1 MKRTRTV
8 AQPRPATVRESP
20 TAINMKS
27 SIRLILLIA
36 LFCNAFATSHANV
49 AKEELIAQYQNRLK
63 YTTTNARDSLK
74 VMYYLFDLSDR
85 DFRKSIAW
93 QIYETA
99 GRANDINSQM
109 DMLRNLA
116 VLNFDND
123 SIIERLQ
130 RMADRIPNESARS
143 ATKTFIFNQHVNH
156 RVRFP
161 DDPTLSSILLDSILN
176 SHDIQGN
183 DIYDR
188 LALLFQILQY
198 IGVEAEGSLFV
209 ECLEKYAQLID
220 GLPQSDFPLKNQF
233 YTTSAIFHSRPNGNQ
248 KMAIKYDR
256 KLIEIMD
263 QLQMMYKKQNRKY
276 RNYDDSKFACYRRM
290 LSNFKVLRP
299 VDIEEIHDSIITLA
313 QRNPD
318 VRKTL
323 DSDNQVPAYY
333 SYARGEYKDALPH
346 IKKTLESPKLSV
358 YQKLKLYDMLSH
370 AAKETGD
377 YKDYVYALENI
388 VSNQHIID
396 SLRKEVVQ
404 REFMLR
410 NTFAGTLI
418 LGSPSTDTQPRTNNN
433 REKLLIAFSSLLA
446 VILLIY
452 MVMYVRLRRRRRR

>member
-1 MKRTRTV
+1 MKR
-8 AQPRPATVRESP
+8 
-20 TAINMKS
+20 

-36 LFCNAFATSHANV
+36 LFCNAFATIYANV
-49 AKEELIAQYQNRLK
+49 SKEELISQYQNRLK

-85 DFRKSIAW
+85 TVRRSLAW

-99 GRANDINSQM
+99 RRANDVNSQM

-116 VLNFDND
+116 VLNYDND

-130 RMADRIPNESARS
+130 WMADRIPNESARS

-156 RVRFP
+156 RTRFP
-161 DDPTLSSILLDSILN
+161 EDPKLSSILLDSILN
-176 SHDIQGN
+176 SHDLQGN

-188 LALLFQILQY
+188 IALLFQIVQY

-220 GLPQSDFPLKNQF
+220 ELPQSDFPLKNQF

-290 LSNFKVLRP
+290 LSNFKVLKP
-299 VDIEEIHDSIITLA
+299 EEIEEIHDSIIMLA
-313 QRNPD
+313 GRNPD
-318 VRKTL
+318 VKSTL
-323 DSDNQVPAYY
+323 ESDNQVHAYY
-333 SYARGEYKDALPH
+333 SYAKGDYREALPH
-346 IKKTLESPKLSV
+346 IKKALESTKLSV
-358 YQKLKLYDMLSH
+358 YQKLKLYDMMSH
-370 AAKETGD
+370 AAKETGEH
-377 YKDYVYALENI
+377 KDYVLALENI
-388 VSNQHIID
+388 VGNEHIID

-404 REFMLR
+404 REIMLR
-410 NTFAGTLI
+410 NTFAGTQI
-418 LGSPSTDTQPRTNNN
+418 LGNASNDALPQTKGN
-433 REKLLIAFSSLLA
+433 REKLLIAFSSMLA
-446 VILLIY
+446 LILMIY